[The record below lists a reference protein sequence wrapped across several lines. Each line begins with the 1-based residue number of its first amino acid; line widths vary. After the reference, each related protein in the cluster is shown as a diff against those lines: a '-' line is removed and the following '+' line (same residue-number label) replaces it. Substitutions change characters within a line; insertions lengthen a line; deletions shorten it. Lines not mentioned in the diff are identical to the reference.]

1 MLDFYKIVDYNKVNL
16 QICRKI
22 ERSGKTMT
30 KNEEKQ
36 MECIKRLVQDI
47 LSDESVTAISF
58 QNRHGSISVS
68 RERVQTDFVS
78 AIGFHMDEDEE
89 DGEEYEDE

>member
-1 MLDFYKIVDYNKVNL
+1 
-16 QICRKI
+16 
-22 ERSGKTMT
+22 MT
-30 KNEEKQ
+30 KNEEKK

-47 LSDESVTAISF
+47 LSDESITAISF

-68 RERVQTDFVS
+68 RERAQTDCVS
-78 AIGFHMDEDEE
+78 AIGFHFDDDEE

>member
-1 MLDFYKIVDYNKVNL
+1 
-16 QICRKI
+16 
-22 ERSGKTMT
+22 MT
-30 KNEEKQ
+30 KKEEKQ

-68 RERVQTDFVS
+68 RERAQTDFVS
-78 AIGFHMDEDEE
+78 VIGFHMDEDEE

>member
-1 MLDFYKIVDYNKVNL
+1 
-16 QICRKI
+16 
-22 ERSGKTMT
+22 MT

-47 LSDESVTAISF
+47 LSDESITAISF

-68 RERVQTDFVS
+68 RERAQTDFVS
-78 AIGFHMDEDEE
+78 AIGCHFDDDEE
-89 DGEEYEDE
+89 DSEEYEDE

>member
-1 MLDFYKIVDYNKVNL
+1 
-16 QICRKI
+16 
-22 ERSGKTMT
+22 MT

-47 LSDESVTAISF
+47 LSDESITAISF

-68 RERVQTDFVS
+68 RERAQTDFVS
-78 AIGFHMDEDEE
+78 AIGFHFDDDEE